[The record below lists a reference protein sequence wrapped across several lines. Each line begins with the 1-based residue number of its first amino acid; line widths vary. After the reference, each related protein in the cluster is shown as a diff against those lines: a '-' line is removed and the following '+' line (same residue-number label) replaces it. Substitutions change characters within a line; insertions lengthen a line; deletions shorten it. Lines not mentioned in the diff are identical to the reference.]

1 MPTPDI
7 HDPAKDRAAGAL
19 LGVGVAA
26 DLVGAP
32 PPLERSGPSRHVA
45 DLVLRA
51 LHDLDT
57 GPDLTDPPR
66 HHTELSWTQALR
78 HLVRTATP
86 PTSVPELE
94 HAPHDDACG
103 ASWRTLHHTPPP
115 RQDIEHGTFACT
127 HLMEAIHSAAT
138 LTDKAA
144 LHTGALAG
152 ALWGAS
158 ALPAQALRHLSRT
171 SDPHE
176 LLTQALIATHGSHPE
191 HWPQAPIRT
200 RPEQRLT
207 PFAVTHPLDEH
218 VLLGNL
224 DFLRTRPQVE
234 AVVSLCRVHP
244 HDAPDLAGTD
254 WVRMWLHDRPGANT
268 NVHFTVQEAANAV
281 STFRAEGKRV
291 LVHCWAGASRTPAV
305 AARYAATALDAPVLP
320 IMRELIGLVEGH
332 LDNPELARTVAALSG
347 LDLPNDPI
355 PTLFPQGLPP
365 RRSDLPSSR
374 ING

>member
-1 MPTPDI
+1 MPTPEV

-51 LHDLDT
+51 LHDLGA
-57 GPDLTDPPR
+57 GPDLADPPPQR
-66 HHTELSWTQALR
+66 TELSWAQALR

-86 PTSVPELE
+86 PDSVPELE
-94 HAPHDDACG
+94 RGENACG
-103 ASWRTLHHTPPP
+103 ASWRALRHTPPP
-115 RQDIEHGTFACT
+115 HQDMERGTFACT
-127 HLMEAIHSAAT
+127 HLMEAIRSAAT
-138 LTDKAA
+138 TTNAAA

-158 ALPAQALRHLSRT
+158 ALPTRALRQLSRT

-176 LLTQALIATHGSHPE
+176 LLTRALIAAHGSHPD

-200 RPEQRLT
+200 RPEQRLA
-207 PFAVTHPLDEH
+207 PFVVPHPLDEH

-224 DFLRTRPQVE
+224 DFLRTKPEVD

-244 HDAPDLAGTD
+244 HDAPDLPGTD
-254 WVRMWLHDRPGANT
+254 WVRVWLHDRPGANT
-268 NVHFTVQEAANAV
+268 NVHFTLQEAADAV
-281 STFRAEGKRV
+281 GTFRAEGKRV

-305 AARYAATALDAPVLP
+305 AARYAATTLNAPVLP
-320 IMRELIGLVEGH
+320 TLRELIVLVGGH

-347 LDLPNDPI
+347 LDLPSDPV
-355 PTLFPQGLPP
+355 PFLFPEGLPP
-365 RRSDLPSSR
+365 RRTDLPSSH
-374 ING
+374 ISG